1 MSNVALHNFIQKLYK
16 PIAAW
21 ALSTLATK
29 AALDLNGAEHLH
41 PVDISS
47 LTPSST
53 FTKNSVIGI
62 NGVLYRALQA
72 TSDMPVTLAVENGAF
87 VVNIING
94 KISFVI
100 TNNTLNSA
108 WEVFTDASIEYWIN
122 SINTALASKQDT
134 ISDLATIRQ
143 NAAAA
148 IKADDVYTING
159 STYTADDLLRAVL
172 NLMPK
177 TLVSEG

>member
-1 MSNVALHNFIQKLYK
+1 M
-16 PIAAW
+16 
-21 ALSTLATK
+21 
-29 AALDLNGAEHLH
+29 
-41 PVDISS
+41 
-47 LTPSST
+47 
-53 FTKNSVIGI
+53 
-62 NGVLYRALQA
+62 
-72 TSDMPVTLAVENGAF
+72 TLAVENGAF
-87 VVNIING
+87 VVNVING

-108 WEVFTDASIEYWIN
+108 WEVFTDASIEYWVN

-143 NAAAA
+143 NAEAA
-148 IKADDVYTING
+148 IKATDTYTLNG